1 LDPASNL
8 VYKSNHAQMSPGSSG
23 IARRREYQHPY
34 PMKNIAIVYF
44 SGTGYTAL
52 LAEAVAAGV
61 NASGTAK
68 AELIRVEG
76 KDITEGR
83 YENAAVFEK
92 LAAADGII
100 FGSPTYMG
108 GVAGQF
114 KAFIDASGGTWFGR
128 GWSGKI
134 AAAFTTSGSPSGD
147 KQGTLSYLHTLASQH
162 GMIWVSANELPSF
175 YQGKTDGLNRLG
187 SFSGVMGQNT
197 NAMGAEPVLDPGDR
211 LSGEKLGERVAAI
224 TAKF

>member
-1 LDPASNL
+1 
-8 VYKSNHAQMSPGSSG
+8 
-23 IARRREYQHPY
+23 
-34 PMKNIAIVYF
+34 MKNIAIVYF
-44 SGTGYTAL
+44 SGSGYTAL
-52 LAEAVAAGV
+52 LAESVAAGV

-68 AELIRVEG
+68 AELIRIDG

-114 KAFIDASGGTWFGR
+114 KAFADASSGTWFGR

-175 YQGKTDGLNRLG
+175 YMGKDDGLNRLG
-187 SFSGVMGQNT
+187 SFSGVMGQNS
-197 NAMGAEPVLDPGDR
+197 NAMGAVPVLDSGDG
-211 LSGEKLGERVAAI
+211 LSGEKLGARVAEI
-224 TAKF
+224 VAKF